1 MTRKFINNLLIFILS
16 ILTPYI
22 GTIFFILTTNIFIL
36 LLIFLLALIL
46 LIVSGI
52 TLTNI
57 ESHKSKKKYYLIVA
71 GLAIICYFLTY
82 NIQRNTA
89 DLVYYKSKEVLLNE
103 LVVDIKSYKKIKE
116 MSDGLRFWKSVNNI
130 SIEANINDVDTTDSG
145 FGKKYFLDDVL
156 KKNNIDK
163 AYYELFRKKL
173 IDTGFESFITLDDG
187 TISFTMDGMLDNCYG
202 IAYSETGE
210 NPETN
215 DCGDIIRWEKISDHW
230 YAWGTT

>member
-1 MTRKFINNLLIFILS
+1 MTWKFVSNLTVFIIC

-22 GTIFFILTTNIFIL
+22 GTIFFILTTDIFVL
-36 LLIFLLALIL
+36 LLIFVLALSL

-52 TLTNI
+52 SLTKI
-57 ESHKSKKKYYLIVA
+57 EPNKSKKKYYLIIA
-71 GLAIICYFLTY
+71 GLAIILYFFTY

-89 DLVYYKSKEVLLNE
+89 DLVYYKSKENLLTE
-103 LVVDIKSYKKIKE
+103 LITDIKSYQKINE
-116 MSDGLRFWKSVNNI
+116 MTDGLRFWKSINNT
-130 SIEANINDVDTTDSG
+130 SIEANIKDVDTTDKG

-163 AYYELFRKKL
+163 AHYELFRKRL
-173 IDTGFESFITLDDG
+173 IATGFESFVILDDG

-202 IAYSETGE
+202 IAYSETGK
-210 NPETN
+210 NPQIN
-215 DCGDIIRWEKISDHW
+215 DCGDIIRWEKINDHW